1 MSENFEKIKAAPLFD
16 GIAETELPELL
27 GVLEARS
34 RRYAGGEIILNEGE
48 RTDSLGL
55 VLSGS
60 VLIVQ
65 DDFWGN
71 RNILARITRGGI
83 FAESFA
89 CTGERLTVGAQAESD
104 CEIMRLKVEYVLKSC
119 PKSCSAHSAL
129 VGNLIHELA
138 RKNLNFNSKLSHMG
152 KRTTREKL
160 LSYLSAQATK
170 SGKNE
175 FDIPFDRQ
183 QLADY
188 LCVDGQRDVRSA
200 LRAQGRR
207 SAEFKKSLYFAAIT
221 PSVRITDSI
230 PTVQC
235 LSGLFC
241 MY

>member
-1 MSENFEKIKAAPLFD
+1 MFENFAEIKAAPLFD

-27 GVLEARS
+27 GALEARS
-34 RRYAGGEIILNEGE
+34 RRYTGGEIILNEGE

-160 LSYLSAQATK
+160 LAYLSAQARRAG
-170 SGKNE
+170 SAS
-175 FDIPFDRQ
+175 FRIPFDRQ
-183 QLADY
+183 QLADF
-188 LCVDGQRDVRSA
+188 LSVNRSA
-200 LRAQGRR
+200 MSAELSKMQREGLLRAER
-207 SAEFKKSLYFAAIT
+207 SDFT
-221 PSVRITDSI
+221 
-230 PTVQC
+230 
-235 LSGLFC
+235 LFQPE
-241 MY
+241 

>member
-1 MSENFEKIKAAPLFD
+1 MSENFEKIKTAPLFWD
-16 GIAETELPELL
+16 IEEAELPELL
-27 GVLEARS
+27 EALDAHS
-34 RRYAGGEIILNEGE
+34 RRYQKGEIIMPEGE
-48 RTDSLGL
+48 KTDSLGL
-55 VLSGS
+55 VMSGS

-160 LSYLSAQATK
+160 MSYLSAQATK

-188 LCVDGQRDVRSA
+188 LCVDRSA
-200 LRAQGRR
+200 MSAQLCALRDEGILKFRKNH
-207 SAEFKKSLYFAAIT
+207 FVLN
-221 PSVRITDSI
+221 RI
-230 PTVQC
+230 
-235 LSGLFC
+235 
-241 MY
+241 

>member
-1 MSENFEKIKAAPLFD
+1 MFENFAEIKSAPLFD

-27 GVLEARS
+27 GALEARS

-129 VGNLIHELA
+129 VGNLIHELGKSCSATFLLNSRRQAVGPSKSRLTASSSPTICALTAA
-138 RKNLNFNSKLSHMG
+138 RCPLSSARSGTTECWNL
-152 KRTTREKL
+152 
-160 LSYLSAQATK
+160 
-170 SGKNE
+170 
-175 FDIPFDRQ
+175 
-183 QLADY
+183 
-188 LCVDGQRDVRSA
+188 
-200 LRAQGRR
+200 
-207 SAEFKKSLYFAAIT
+207 KKIT
-221 PSVRITDSI
+221 
-230 PTVQC
+230 
-235 LSGLFC
+235 LFC
-241 MY
+241 CDNPVLRQHCTINYPLK

>member
-1 MSENFEKIKAAPLFD
+1 MFENFAEIKSASLFD

-27 GVLEARS
+27 GALEARS

-188 LCVDGQRDVRSA
+188 LCVDRSA
-200 LRAQGRR
+200 MSAQLCALRDEGILKFRKNH
-207 SAEFKKSLYFAAIT
+207 FVLD
-221 PSVRITDSI
+221 RI
-230 PTVQC
+230 
-235 LSGLFC
+235 
-241 MY
+241 

>member
-1 MSENFEKIKAAPLFD
+1 M
-16 GIAETELPELL
+16 
-27 GVLEARS
+27 
-34 RRYAGGEIILNEGE
+34 
-48 RTDSLGL
+48 
-55 VLSGS
+55 SGS

-160 LSYLSAQATK
+160 MSYLSAQATK

-188 LCVDGQRDVRSA
+188 LCGAARCPLSSARSGTTECWNLKKITSFCCDNPV
-200 LRAQGRR
+200 LRQHCTINYPL
-207 SAEFKKSLYFAAIT
+207 K
-221 PSVRITDSI
+221 
-230 PTVQC
+230 
-235 LSGLFC
+235 
-241 MY
+241 

>member
-1 MSENFEKIKAAPLFD
+1 MFENFAEIKSAPLFD

-27 GVLEARS
+27 GALEARS
-34 RRYAGGEIILNEGE
+34 RRYAGDEIILNEGE

-170 SGKNE
+170 SGKTNL
-175 FDIPFDRQ
+175 ISRLTASSSPTICALTVARCP
-183 QLADY
+183 LSSA
-188 LCVDGQRDVRSA
+188 RSGTKECWN
-200 LRAQGRR
+200 L
-207 SAEFKKSLYFAAIT
+207 KKSLYFAAIT
-221 PSVRITDSI
+221 PFCGSTVR
-230 PTVQC
+230 
-235 LSGLFC
+235 
-241 MY
+241 